1 MLKNVLLMSLGLL
14 IGHDSLSGT
23 PRSQQ
28 LKVLTWNVFLRPRA
42 ILWGDHQAARA
53 QEMVKLL
60 QAEDYDVV
68 VLQEAFD
75 QRSIRILTEGL
86 RVDYPYMLLP
96 QKRNIFHINNGLMVL
111 SRLPIEDTAT
121 IFFDRC
127 AGNDCMADKG
137 AVLIQVSKGEHT
149 YQVIG
154 THAQAEEGKHYA
166 DIRSHQY
173 AQIRELLIEQHAEK
187 GMTQIVVGDLNT
199 KQSQHLDYQMMLHSL
214 GAENG
219 EVLTATGEE
228 LPCDGIY
235 TWGCSNNG
243 LVPIKHKGNTSL
255 LDYLLCRPNGTALQI
270 ERVLHIFKRKW
281 RKDCSD
287 LSDHYALSMTVGPE
301 WQTMIAH

>member
-1 MLKNVLLMSLGLL
+1 MLKNAFLISLGLV
-14 IGHDSLSGT
+14 IGHVSFSET

-53 QEMVKLL
+53 HEMVKLL
-60 QAEDYDVV
+60 KAEDYDVA

-86 RVDYPYMLLP
+86 REDYPYMLLP
-96 QKRNIFHINNGLMVL
+96 QKRSLLHINSGLFVL

-137 AVLIQVSKGEHT
+137 AVLIQVSKGGHG

-154 THAQAEEGKHYA
+154 THAQAEEGKHFA

-173 AQIRELLIEQHAEK
+173 EQIRELLMEKHAQH

-199 KQSQHLDYQMMLHSL
+199 SQSQHHEYQMMLHLL
-214 GAENG
+214 GTEDG
-219 EVLTATGEE
+219 EVRLASGSD
-228 LPCDGIY
+228 LPCDGVY
-235 TWGCSNNG
+235 SWGCSDNG
-243 LVPIKHKGNTSL
+243 LVPAKHKGNTSL
-255 LDYLLCRPNGTALQI
+255 LDYLLCRPNGTAPQI
-270 ERVLHIFKRKW
+270 ERVLHVFKRNWKKG
-281 RKDCSD
+281 RSD
-287 LSDHYALSMTVGPE
+287 LSDHYALSMTVAP
-301 WQTMIAH
+301 